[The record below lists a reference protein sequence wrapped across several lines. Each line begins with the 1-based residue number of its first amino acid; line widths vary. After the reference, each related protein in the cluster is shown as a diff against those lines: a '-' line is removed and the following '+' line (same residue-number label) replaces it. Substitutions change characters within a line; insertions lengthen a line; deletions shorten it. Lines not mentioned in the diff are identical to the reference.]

1 MHRVRGYTAA
11 LGALLGLVLLHEGGH
26 ALAGAFWGETVGF
39 RAHAWGLGGFEV
51 LFQTPVAERGGVRW
65 AVISGL
71 PNLLTVGLGYVLY
84 VLRRRGR
91 DSGRAVAAILYWGT
105 LLLLL
110 ADPLNLSFGPF
121 LYGGDAVG
129 IAVGLGV
136 PVLAVQAVALGVL
149 LVNRELVVR
158 GLLPLWGIETRHP
171 LLRPWP
177 YRGLTGR
184 GGGG

>member
-1 MHRVRGYTAA
+1 MHRIQGYAAA

-26 ALAGAFWGETVGF
+26 ALAGAFWGETVGL

-51 LFQTPVAERGGVRW
+51 LFRTPVPERAGVRW

-84 VLRRRGR
+84 GYRRHGR
-91 DSGRAVAAILYWGT
+91 ESGRLAGRLVYWAT

-129 IAVGLGV
+129 VAVGLGV
-136 PVLAVQAVALGVL
+136 PVLAVQAVVLAVL

-158 GLLPLWGIETRHP
+158 GLFPLWGIETRHP
-171 LLRPWP
+171 LLRPWR
-177 YRGLTGR
+177 YGRLTGR
-184 GGGG
+184 GAGG